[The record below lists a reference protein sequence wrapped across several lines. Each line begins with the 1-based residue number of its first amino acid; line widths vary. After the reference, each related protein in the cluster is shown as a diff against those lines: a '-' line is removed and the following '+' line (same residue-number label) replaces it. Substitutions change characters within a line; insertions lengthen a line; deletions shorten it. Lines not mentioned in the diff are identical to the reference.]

1 MTKFDHPENEL
12 SRLSQYLVEKDTIEN
27 LLRTIN
33 RTVKFITEAQ
43 LGYIQNE
50 LQYILEQLN
59 INEDEFEQAYAKF
72 QQNQAVS
79 EEARP

>member
-1 MTKFDHPENEL
+1 MWQKFDHPENEL
-12 SRLSQYLVEKDTIEN
+12 SRLSQYLVEKDNYREPIEN
-27 LLRTIN
+27 YVN

-72 QQNQAVS
+72 QQKS
-79 EEARP
+79 SR